1 MRVWGAG
8 GGPGSVVREGMNQI
22 SRYLLR
28 NLTVATVFVTAGLS
42 VAIWLTQS
50 MRLVQLVVEGGAPL
64 SMFFRLAILTFPTFL
79 YLVLPVGLL
88 AAVLF
93 TYNRMTMDS
102 ELVVMR
108 AAGLGPLALARPALL
123 LSVVVALICYALTI
137 SIGPAAQREMIRLR
151 NEVRSEYTAVLLR
164 EGTFNDVGPGLTV
177 YVRDRGRNGD
187 LSGLLIHDVRSPEA
201 ATTVIADRGML
212 VDGDGAPRVV
222 VFNGTQLKFHE
233 ATGKL
238 EWLEFDRYAVDLQAL
253 RKELGQ
259 RWPDP
264 RERPLGQLL
273 HISADPLDQQF
284 ASRLRAELHSRL
296 SMPLLAPAFTVLALC
311 ALLPGEF
318 SRRGRTRRI
327 AAAAV
332 AALVLESAV
341 LGVANLAGK
350 TPPLTPLLYLLV
362 LAPVAGG
369 LWYMKQWR
377 RMRRLLGRPAAMA
390 EGQ

>member
-1 MRVWGAG
+1 
-8 GGPGSVVREGMNQI
+8 MNQI

-93 TYNRMTMDS
+93 TYNRLTMDS

-177 YVRDRGRNGD
+177 YVRDRGRNGE
-187 LSGLLIHDVRSPEA
+187 LSGLLIHDVRSPEE

-238 EWLEFDRYAVDLQAL
+238 EWLEFDRYAVDLQSL

-377 RMRRLLGRPAAMA
+377 RMRRLLGRPAATA
-390 EGQ
+390 EGH

>member
-1 MRVWGAG
+1 
-8 GGPGSVVREGMNQI
+8 MNQI